1 MALWKRLADNVAKFH
16 TKFQND
22 VIILSKKVNLITRV
36 RQLFYKETFFR
47 TATVD
52 NKMRSQGISFS
63 VAILGWSISG
73 WVHAAVLLPVV
84 CSS

>member
-1 MALWKRLADNVAKFH
+1 MALWKRLADNVAKFD

-22 VIILSKKVNLITRV
+22 VIILSKKVNLIA
-36 RQLFYKETFFR
+36 QLFYKETFFR

-52 NKMRSQGISFS
+52 NKMRSEGISFS
-63 VAILGWSISG
+63 VAILSWSLSG

-84 CSS
+84 GSS